1 MPPDD
6 GAHGDRRPA
15 RLPPRWLGP
24 TIDWGPLSVFF
35 GGYAGWDIFIATA
48 AMLAATALALVL
60 SLAWLRHVPL
70 TALVSAALLAIFGG
84 LTLWLND
91 PAYLKLQSTLIS
103 GFISLVLFGALVLR
117 QELLRRLFGTVLPLN
132 AEGWRMLTVRSAI
145 FFAALA
151 GLNEL
156 IARTQTTD
164 IWVDFN
170 VFGTTSLSLIFVVAQ
185 VPLVKRHR
193 VTDAIDDAGRPS

>member
-6 GAHGDRRPA
+6 GAHGHRGPA

-24 TIDWGPLSVFF
+24 AIDWGPLSVFF

-48 AMLAATALALVL
+48 AMLVATALALVL
-60 SLAWLRHVPL
+60 SLAWVRHIPL

-103 GFISLVLFGALVLR
+103 GLISLVLFGALVLR
-117 QELLRRLFGTVLPLN
+117 RELLRCLFGTALPLN
-132 AEGWRMLTVRSAI
+132 AEGWRMLTVRFAI

-170 VFGTTSLSLIFVVAQ
+170 VFGTTSLSLIFIVAQ